1 MAALSPPW
9 IYIRPPL
16 PYQLVFSRKEQMPLV
31 AEEKEA
37 RGNILC
43 PFFCPLPG
51 QARLADKASSPRS
64 PAFTFLVPEP
74 GWPLRSAAAADPEAG
89 AACRHRAALGWGR
102 STNGEG
108 QGEGSF
114 EIIYKHITK
123 FHYFCLPT
131 AAHKSTKVHKSRARP
146 SASAQAGARPS
157 IQGIKNTQGWDG
169 FQGQRDAQARVG
181 FLGP

>member
-1 MAALSPPW
+1 MQPPSLFRAGSGSLKHLMAICSKEFPILVPGPG
-9 IYIRPPL
+9 L
-16 PYQLVFSRKEQMPLV
+16 PSSQGVRTVF
-31 AEEKEA
+31 
-37 RGNILC
+37 
-43 PFFCPLPG
+43 
-51 QARLADKASSPRS
+51 
-64 PAFTFLVPEP
+64 FLVPEP

-131 AAHKSTKVHKSRARP
+131 AAHKSTKVHESRARP